1 MSANINISNII
12 NPDRLIRV
20 SIAADNAEFLFDAM
34 QGTDG
39 MSTLSDYTVRLLHRS
54 MQVDVRALLGKS
66 LTLTIN
72 TAAAP
77 RRING
82 VIASFALVGQEG
94 DTDRYF
100 VYEARVVPWFWLATH
115 KKEFRIYQNQSVPE
129 TIKQVL
135 TPYGYAFEFDL
146 VESYTPRVYCVQYDE
161 TDFQFVSRLLEAE
174 GIHYYFRHE
183 QEKHTLVMSDEI
195 QSHKPVDG
203 YEHVPYF
210 TEDKLMLPQQD
221 YMTHVAVFQDLRPG
235 QYTTN
240 DYNFTTPRA
249 DLAARQQIKLD
260 HSHNEAEVYEWP
272 GNYGDDPLGERYARQ
287 RMQEQHHVRDT
298 RTLRSTARGVATGSL
313 FNLVRCPRI
322 EENREYVVLGTRY
335 DLKENNYHS
344 VSSPEEAA
352 QNGRRCVFDLTVQC
366 ATLPFRPPRVTRK
379 PRTQGPQ
386 TAVVV
391 GPQGKEIWTNEYG
404 QVKVHFH
411 WDRYDKK
418 DENSSCWIRVSSSWA
433 SGNFGAIQVPRIG
446 DEVIVDFLN
455 GDPDAPIITGRV
467 YNAAMM
473 PPWKL
478 PENETQ
484 MGIYSRSSPGG
495 SYYTANAFRF
505 EDKTGRE
512 EIYIHAQKDRNE
524 KTKNNHTER
533 IDNNWVQSVGNHKAI
548 EVDGNHSESVHG
560 NMTLHVGPSG
570 VGRVLTSTF
579 RNLVEGIADIAKKLP
594 IPGINQLGRGVYSL
608 FADQAINEATAGVKT
623 QFVGITKTVSVG
635 NSIFEHAGQSIQ
647 TVAGSTASIDAGDI
661 VTIISGGEVN
671 IQVGKSEM
679 RMTSDGFVR
688 IRGDTLY
695 LDFENGI
702 EMVGGKEIVASAPKI
717 KLN

>member
-20 SIAADNAEFLFDAM
+20 SIAADNAQFLFDAM
-34 QGTDG
+34 QGADG
-39 MSTLSDYTVRLLHRS
+39 LSTLSDYTVRLLHRS

-66 LTLTIN
+66 LTLTIE

-77 RRING
+77 RHING

-94 DTDRYF
+94 EADRYF

-135 TPYGYAFEFDL
+135 APYGYAFEFDL
-146 VESYTPRVYCVQYDE
+146 VESYAPRVYCVQYDE

-183 QEKHTLVMSDEI
+183 QGKHTLVMSDEI

-210 TEDKLMLPQQD
+210 TEDKLTLPQQD

-298 RTLRSTARGVATGSL
+298 RTLRSTARGVATASL
-313 FNLVRCPRI
+313 FNLVRCPRT

-344 VSSPEEAA
+344 VSLPEEVA

-366 ATLPFRPPRVTRK
+366 ATLPFRPPRITRK

-484 MGIYSRSSPGG
+484 MGIYSRSTPDGN
-495 SYYTANAFRF
+495 YQTANAIRF
-505 EDKTGRE
+505 EDKAGQE
-512 EIYIHAQKDRNE
+512 QLWIHAERNQ
-524 KTKNNHTER
+524 
-533 IDNNWVQSVGNHKAI
+533 DI
-548 EVDGNHSESVHG
+548 EVERDETHW
-560 NMTLHVGPSG
+560 
-570 VGRVLTSTF
+570 VGRDRKKNVDRHEHSFIGGIQTETVKLAKAETIGLAKALTTG
-579 RNLVEGIADIAKKLP
+579 LAY
-594 IPGINQLGRGVYSL
+594 Q
-608 FADQAINEATAGVKT
+608 
-623 QFVGITKTVSVG
+623 VSVG
-635 NSIFEHAGQSIQ
+635 TIESHIAGMQMQFICGDSKIVLKPNSIHIESPQIHIKSG
-647 TVAGSTASIDAGDI
+647 TKVHIDAPDDVLLNTGTAQPAPAASPIPEQANMDN
-661 VTIISGGEVN
+661 TAAP
-671 IQVGKSEM
+671 
-679 RMTSDGFVR
+679 
-688 IRGDTLY
+688 
-695 LDFENGI
+695 NGI
-702 EMVGGKEIVASAPKI
+702 VAAQNASASPFLDI
-717 KLN
+717 KTLMSGMRGMAKDLVMNLLLRK

>member
-1 MSANINISNII
+1 MSATTNILSKI
-12 NPDRLIRV
+12 NPDRLVGV
-20 SIAADNAEFLFDAM
+20 SIAADDAEFLFDAM
-34 QGTDG
+34 QGMDG

-72 TAAAP
+72 TAAEP
-77 RRING
+77 RYVNG

-94 DTDRYF
+94 DVERYF
-100 VYEARVVPWFWLATH
+100 VYEARVAPWFWLATH

-135 TPYGYAFEFDL
+135 APYGYAFEFDL
-146 VESYTPRVYCVQYDE
+146 VESYAPRVYCVQYDE
-161 TDFQFVSRLLEAE
+161 TDFQFISRLLEAE

-183 QEKHTLVMSDEI
+183 QDKHTLVMSDEV
-195 QSHKPVDG
+195 QNHKPVDG

-210 TEDKLMLPQQD
+210 TEDKLTLPQQD

-249 DLAARQQIKLD
+249 DLAARQQIKLE
-260 HSHNEAEVYEWP
+260 HEHNQAEVYEWP

-313 FNLVRCPRI
+313 FNLVRCPRTD
-322 EENREYVVLGTRY
+322 ENREYLVLGTRY

-344 VSSPEEAA
+344 VSSPEEAT

-366 ATLPFRPPRVTRK
+366 STLPFRPPRTTRK
-379 PRTQGPQ
+379 PRTLGPQ

-391 GPQGKEIWTNEYG
+391 GPEGKEIWTNEYG

-411 WDRYDKK
+411 WDRYDKR

-467 YNAAMM
+467 YNAANM
-473 PPWKL
+473 PPWSL

-484 MGIYSRSSPGG
+484 MGIYSRSTPDGN
-495 SYYTANAFRF
+495 YHTANAIRF
-505 EDKTGRE
+505 EDKMGQE
-512 EIYIHAQKDRNE
+512 QVWIHAERNQ
-524 KTKNNHTER
+524 
-533 IDNNWVQSVGNHKAI
+533 DI
-548 EVDGNHSESVHG
+548 EVERDESHWVGHDRKKEIGNDQSER
-560 NMTLHVGPSG
+560 VGS
-570 VGRVLTSTF
+570 
-579 RNLVEGIADIAKKLP
+579 NNK
-594 IPGINQLGRGVYSL
+594 
-608 FADQAINEATAGVKT
+608 
-623 QFVGITKTVSVG
+623 VSVG
-635 NSIFEHAGQSIQ
+635 MINSRSVG
-647 TVAGSTASIDAGDI
+647 VAST
-661 VTIISGGEVN
+661 E
-671 IQVGKSEM
+671 QVGVFKS
-679 RMTSDGFVR
+679 TFV
-688 IRGDTLY
+688 GVDQLVVVGG
-695 LDFENGI
+695 NKQ
-702 EMVGGKEIVASAPKI
+702 EMVGSSLNYLAGENIAIEAGKTFEIKAGEKFRI
-717 KLN
+717 KVGDTRLEMDKSGMVVITSPQTTIVKGGDAQFTIGPGTILHSPDLVKGKAAVPPAQCLQAMAAQRSPFVKVG

>member
-1 MSANINISNII
+1 
-12 NPDRLIRV
+12 
-20 SIAADNAEFLFDAM
+20 
-34 QGTDG
+34 
-39 MSTLSDYTVRLLHRS
+39 S

-77 RRING
+77 RHLSG

-94 DTDRYF
+94 DVDRYF

-135 TPYGYAFEFDL
+135 SPYGYAFEFDL
-146 VESYTPRVYCVQYDE
+146 VESYAPRVYCVQYDE

-210 TEDKLMLPQQD
+210 TEDKLTLPQQD

-235 QYTTN
+235 QYTTS
-240 DYNFTTPRA
+240 DYNFTTPKA
-249 DLAARQQIKLD
+249 DLAARQQIELE
-260 HSHNEAEVYEWP
+260 HEHNQAEVYEWP
-272 GNYGDDPLGERYARQ
+272 GNYGDNPLGERYARQ

-298 RTLRSTARGVATGSL
+298 KTLRSTARGVATGSL
-313 FNLVRCPRI
+313 FNLVRCPRT

-344 VSSPEEAA
+344 VSSPEEAVL
-352 QNGRRCVFDLTVQC
+352 NGRRCVFDLTVQC
-366 ATLPFRPPRVTRK
+366 TTLPFRPPRITRK

-391 GPQGKEIWTNEYG
+391 GPEGKEIWTNEYG

-478 PENETQ
+478 PDNATQ
-484 MGIYSRSSPGG
+484 MGLYSRSSPAGN
-495 SYYTANAFRF
+495 YETANAIRF
-505 EDKTGRE
+505 EDKKGQE
-512 EIYIHAQKDRNE
+512 QLWIHAERNQDVE
-524 KTKNNHTER
+524 VEHNDTLTVGNNKTDKIRWHWKLNTGGFKQETV
-533 IDNNWVQSVGNHKAI
+533 DLASVQSVGLGKMMN
-548 EVDGNHSESVHG
+548 
-560 NMTLHVGPSG
+560 VGMAYNVN
-570 VGRVLTSTF
+570 VGGLYLRNIGLQMASTVGMDRTDRVVQSWTSD
-579 RNLVEGIADIAKKLP
+579 VGH
-594 IPGINQLGRGVYSL
+594 VYSVTVRGKAVGTAVQKEQERPL
-608 FADQAINEATAGVKT
+608 VATPDFQPQLPGAVESSDANQIRITDGGQASLSGAQYAKLIGPGGVITIDEA
-623 QFVGITKTVSVG
+623 GI
-635 NSIFEHAGQSIQ
+635 
-647 TVAGSTASIDAGDI
+647 
-661 VTIISGGEVN
+661 
-671 IQVGKSEM
+671 
-679 RMTSDGFVR
+679 R
-688 IRGDTLY
+688 IRGKGIY
-695 LDFENGI
+695 LQAPIISMTGGDAQGLVPVTEADCAECAKRTTTPHPVDVATGQKVLVTDDF
-702 EMVGGKEIVASAPKI
+702 A
-717 KLN
+717 L

>member
-1 MSANINISNII
+1 
-12 NPDRLIRV
+12 
-20 SIAADNAEFLFDAM
+20 
-34 QGTDG
+34 

-66 LTLTIN
+66 LTLTIE

-77 RRING
+77 RHING

-94 DTDRYF
+94 DADRYF

-135 TPYGYAFEFDL
+135 APYGYAFEFDL
-146 VESYTPRVYCVQYDE
+146 VESYTPRIYCVQYDE

-210 TEDKLMLPQQD
+210 TEDKLTLPQQD

-240 DYNFTTPRA
+240 DYNFTTPKA

-287 RMQEQHHVRDT
+287 RMQEQHHIRDT
-298 RTLRSTARGVATGSL
+298 RTLRSTARGVATASL
-313 FNLVRCPRI
+313 FNLVRCPRT

-344 VSSPEEAA
+344 VSSPDEAA

-366 ATLPFRPPRVTRK
+366 ATLPFRPPRITRK
-379 PRTQGPQ
+379 PRTLGPQ

-391 GPQGKEIWTNEYG
+391 GPEGKEIWTNEYG

-433 SGNFGAIQVPRIG
+433 SSNFGAIQVPRIG

-495 SYYTANAFRF
+495 NYYTANAFRF

-524 KTKNNHTER
+524 KTQNNHTER
-533 IDNNWVQSVGNHKAI
+533 IDNNWVQSIGHNKVI
-548 EVDGNHSESVHG
+548 EVANNHEEVVGGSVSIFIGPQNIGTFVSKILSRASEGLGNIARAIGLEKV
-560 NMTLHVGPSG
+560 LGP
-570 VGRVLTSTF
+570 
-579 RNLVEGIADIAKKLP
+579 
-594 IPGINQLGRGVYSL
+594 GRGHYFLGVEKTKSEVVGL
-608 FADQAINEATAGVKT
+608 ASSELVGTVKTVNAGV
-623 QFVGITKTVSVG
+623 VMRLG
-635 NSIFEHAGQSIQ
+635 AGKDLEVQ
-647 TVAGSTASIDAGDI
+647 AGEELELRAGRDATLTGDEVVELRAGTSRVVLRENGDILIAGTRIAIDATDSI
-661 VTIISGGEVN
+661 ELEAANT
-671 IQVGKSEM
+671 
-679 RMTSDGFVR
+679 VR
-688 IRGDTLY
+688 IKADRID
-695 LDFENGI
+695 
-702 EMVGGKEIVASAPKI
+702 
-717 KLN
+717 LN

>member
-1 MSANINISNII
+1 
-12 NPDRLIRV
+12 
-20 SIAADNAEFLFDAM
+20 
-34 QGTDG
+34 
-39 MSTLSDYTVRLLHRS
+39 
-54 MQVDVRALLGKS
+54 
-66 LTLTIN
+66 
-72 TAAAP
+72 
-77 RRING
+77 

-135 TPYGYAFEFDL
+135 SPYGHAFAFDL
-146 VESYTPRVYCVQYDE
+146 VESYAPRVYCVQYDE

-195 QSHKPVDG
+195 QSHKAVDG

-210 TEDKLMLPQQD
+210 TEDKLTLPQQD

-313 FNLVRCPRI
+313 FNLVRCPRT

-344 VSSPEEAA
+344 VSSPDEAA

-366 ATLPFRPPRVTRK
+366 ATLPFRPPRITRK
-379 PRTQGPQ
+379 PRTLGPQ

-391 GPQGKEIWTNEYG
+391 GPEGKEIWTNEYG

-433 SGNFGAIQVPRIG
+433 SSNFGAIQVPRIG

>member
-1 MSANINISNII
+1 MSANINILNII
-12 NPDRLIRV
+12 NPDRLIGV
-20 SIAADNAEFLFDAM
+20 SIAADNAHFLFDAM

-66 LTLTIN
+66 LTLAIN

-77 RRING
+77 RYING

-94 DTDRYF
+94 EADRYF

-129 TIKQVL
+129 IIKQVL
-135 TPYGYAFEFDL
+135 SPYGYAFEFDL
-146 VESYTPRVYCVQYDE
+146 VESYAQRVYCVQYDE

-183 QEKHTLVMSDEI
+183 QEKHMLVMSDEI

-210 TEDKLMLPQQD
+210 TEDKLALPQQD
-221 YMTHVAVFQDLRPG
+221 YMTHVAVYQDLRPG
-235 QYTTN
+235 QFTTN
-240 DYNFTTPRA
+240 DYNFTTPKA
-249 DLAARQQIKLD
+249 DLAARQHIKLD
-260 HSHNEAEVYEWP
+260 HAHNEVEVYEWP
-272 GNYGDDPLGERYARQ
+272 GNYGDDQLGERYARQ

-322 EENREYVVLGTRY
+322 EENREYVVLNTRY

-352 QNGRRCVFDLTVQC
+352 HNGRRCVFDLTVQC
-366 ATLPFRPPRVTRK
+366 ATLPFRPPRLTRK
-379 PRTQGPQ
+379 PRTLGPQ

-391 GPQGKEIWTNEYG
+391 GPEGKEIWTNEYG

-411 WDRYDKK
+411 WDRYDNK

-478 PENETQ
+478 PENATQ
-484 MGIYSRSSPGG
+484 MGLYSRSTPDGN
-495 SYYTANAFRF
+495 YYTANAIRF
-505 EDKTGRE
+505 EDKMKQE
-512 EIYIHAQKDRNE
+512 ELFIRAQKDMNTEVENDASEIIGRDSVE
-524 KTKNNHTER
+524 FVGRDRITKIRRSAKEIVDKNLRTD
-533 IDNNWVQSVGNHKAI
+533 IGGNSTTTINGDFKVLIGMSSTPRDAI
-548 EVDGNHSESVHG
+548 E
-560 NMTLHVGPSG
+560 T
-570 VGRVLTSTF
+570 
-579 RNLVEGIADIAKKLP
+579 
-594 IPGINQLGRGVYSL
+594 QRGVFSMFSDHAHDFSL
-608 FADQAINEATAGVKT
+608 MSNESKGNGSYTLNVRGDTWNRAGGNATEIVTGDK
-623 QFVGITKTVSVG
+623 
-635 NSIFEHAGQSIQ
+635 
-647 TVAGSTASIDAGDI
+647 TASSRSMMFSARSALVHEAKDI
-661 VTIISGGEVN
+661 VTISSGQSS
-671 IQVGKSEM
+671 IQL
-679 RMTSDGFVR
+679 TSDGTIKITGLHIIINGKR
-688 IRGDTLY
+688 ID
-695 LDFENGI
+695 
-702 EMVGGKEIVASAPKI
+702 
-717 KLN
+717 LN

>member
-12 NPDRLIRV
+12 DPDRLIRV
-20 SIAADNAEFLFDAM
+20 SIAVDHADFLFDAM
-34 QGTDG
+34 HGEDRL
-39 MSTLSDYTVRLLHRS
+39 STLSEYTVRLLHRS
-54 MQVDVRALLGKS
+54 MQVDVRTLLGKS

-77 RRING
+77 RHING

-94 DTDRYF
+94 EADRYF
-100 VYEARVVPWFWLATH
+100 VYEARVVPWFWLTTH

-135 TPYGYAFEFDL
+135 TPYGYEFEFDL
-146 VESYTPRVYCVQYDE
+146 VESYAPRVYCVQYDE
-161 TDFQFVSRLLEAE
+161 TDCQFVSRLLEAE
-174 GIHYYFRHE
+174 GIHYYFRHD

-195 QSHKPVDG
+195 HNHKKVDG

-210 TEDKLMLPQQD
+210 TEDKLTLPQQD
-221 YMTHVAVFQDLRPG
+221 YMTHVVVYQDLRPG
-235 QYTTN
+235 QYLTN
-240 DYNFTTPRA
+240 DYNFTTPKA
-249 DLAARQQIKLD
+249 DLAARQGIRLE
-260 HSHNEAEVYEWP
+260 HEHNQAEVYEWP

-313 FNLVRCPRI
+313 FNLVRCPRT

-344 VSSPEEAA
+344 VSSLQEAL

-366 ATLPFRPPRVTRK
+366 ATLPFRPLRITRK

-391 GPQGKEIWTNEYG
+391 GPEGEEIWTNEYG

-455 GDPDAPIITGRV
+455 GDPDCPIITGRV

-478 PENETQ
+478 PENATQ
-484 MGIYSRSSPGG
+484 MGLYSRSSPGG
-495 SYYTANAFRF
+495 NYYTANAFRF
-505 EDKTGRE
+505 EDKMGQE
-512 EIYIHAQKDRNE
+512 EIYVHAQKDRNE
-524 KTKNNHTER
+524 KTRNNHTEQ
-533 IDNNWVQSVGNHKAI
+533 IDNNWLQSVGHNKAI
-548 EVDGNHSESVHG
+548 EVNNNHEEVIGG
-560 NMTLHVGPSG
+560 NMMLSVGPSAIG
-570 VGRVLTSTF
+570 RIVHSTMAKLTQGIGSVARRFGLPGVLNPGEGNMSIFVEKNKTETVGLFNAVNVGAGMATNVGRAYAVNAGT
-579 RNLVEGIADIAKKLP
+579 RINLVSNDTMAFSSKNTTTMHSAGEMHMRTGDAQILMHKDGTVCLTGK
-594 IPGINQLGRGVYSL
+594 RL
-608 FADQAINEATAGVKT
+608 F
-623 QFVGITKTVSVG
+623 
-635 NSIFEHAGQSIQ
+635 
-647 TVAGSTASIDAGDI
+647 
-661 VTIISGGEVN
+661 
-671 IQVGKSEM
+671 
-679 RMTSDGFVR
+679 
-688 IRGDTLY
+688 
-695 LDFENGI
+695 LDFEEIEINGDN
-702 EMVGGKEIVASAPKI
+702 KIVMNSTRI
-717 KLN
+717 DLN